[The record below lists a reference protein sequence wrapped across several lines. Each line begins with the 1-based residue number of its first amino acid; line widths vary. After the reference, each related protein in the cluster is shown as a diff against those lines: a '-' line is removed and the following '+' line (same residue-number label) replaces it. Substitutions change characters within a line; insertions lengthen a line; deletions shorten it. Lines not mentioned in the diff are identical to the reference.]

1 VQQYQI
7 AVIGIM
13 HFPKGGDDAQPI
25 QQIVTRVAHGAV
37 ARVTYEA
44 GPRPPISC

>member
-13 HFPKGGDDAQPI
+13 HFPKGDDDAPPI
-25 QQIVTRVAHGAV
+25 QQIAARLAYGAV
-37 ARVTYEA
+37 A
-44 GPRPPISC
+44 GHL